1 MTSEA
6 AKKFWMTFELVEKLV
21 SFLDTGSIL
30 NLAKCHQLTIDVLN
44 SGTSVWR
51 KLIKRTCPEG
61 GFQDGLHLG
70 YIRPLVHSQIGC

>member
-30 NLAKCHQLTIDVLN
+30 NLAKCHQLTIDALN
-44 SGTSVWR
+44 SGTSVS
-51 KLIKRTCPEG
+51 L
-61 GFQDGLHLG
+61 Q
-70 YIRPLVHSQIGC
+70 V